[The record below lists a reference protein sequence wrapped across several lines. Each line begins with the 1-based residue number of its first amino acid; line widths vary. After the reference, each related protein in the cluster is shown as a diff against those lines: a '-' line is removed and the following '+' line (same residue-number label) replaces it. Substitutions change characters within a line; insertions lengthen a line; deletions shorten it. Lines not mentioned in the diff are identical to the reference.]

1 MLLDLTDRFDLIW
14 ATTWQHA
21 ANDWI
26 APRIGLPDLPVIT
39 FDPDT
44 ADPGAPPGVHWKTAA
59 VARAMHDRF
68 FVWIDD
74 EVTSADA
81 DYLAT
86 RHPAGSA
93 LYLVHPA
100 VGLMAD
106 DLTAIRALTGPGL
119 HHGPTPTQLRRRRQ
133 LTGSPRIPGS
143 R

>member
-1 MLLDLTDRFDLIW
+1 
-14 ATTWQHA
+14 
-21 ANDWI
+21 
-26 APRIGLPDLPVIT
+26 
-39 FDPDT
+39 
-44 ADPGAPPGVHWKTAA
+44 
-59 VARAMHDRF
+59 MHDRF

-81 DYLAT
+81 YYLAT

-119 HHGPTPTQLRRRRQ
+119 HLGPIPTQLRRRRQ